1 MSRFAS
7 LLVSFRYP
15 LLAVGVLLTLAL
27 FPYSRQARFDRSIHS
42 FFDKNDPRFLT
53 YNDAQREFGG
63 DTLCLAVY
71 PDADLLTPEGMV
83 RLEAFAAELGKVAGV
98 VKTQTLSSMPRPGGR
113 PGTIGKLFS
122 LPGQDHA
129 KLREE
134 ILATDLFRDQFI
146 SRDGQT
152 AVCVLLIDEPTI
164 ANGGF
169 THSLAELRRICESRG
184 GHIVGAPVMI
194 NDVYDYLEQDS
205 WVLTNVSTWAMIL
218 VIVALFR
225 RLRWLVVPIAVVQTS
240 LIWMQAMMYFLQ
252 VQLSLTGAMTTAMI
266 TVIGITSAIHV
277 AVRFREVALV
287 EADVVDALRQTL
299 THSLPPIFWA
309 CATTAIGFGALAV
322 SQVAPVRS
330 FGLVM
335 GVASLMVFVAIILL
349 MPGAILLGRNLFRVV
364 PRPTLGETHLAD
376 GLHWAVS
383 FVGRHAF
390 LTTAGTFAVL
400 AVAGAGLFRLA
411 VETDFT
417 KNFKESSTILQ
428 GYRFVEGRLGGA
440 GLVDIVI
447 DGPEEWTGDFFD
459 QLRSC
464 EAELRAVPGVVKVTS
479 IVDMLDLVKASSLM
493 ISVMRRAP
501 PPEVRQ
507 FWNPRSHRLR
517 VVLRVKEQQTTEGKA
532 ELLSSIDRIARDS
545 FGAKTQVTGLYLLLV
560 YLIDSLLSD
569 QYAALL
575 LSCLGNLAMM
585 TIAFRGPRA
594 GLIAFLP
601 NVIPLVITLGAMGWL
616 GLKINVAT
624 AMIQS
629 ISMGI
634 AVDFSI
640 HYLYRYW
647 HERKQG
653 IDFYES
659 LSLTHRHAGK
669 AMVFAD
675 IALTLGFGIL
685 TLSHFLPTIQFGLLV
700 SLAMLG
706 GLVGNLVMLPVLL
719 RVFYRIGPPQLD
731 ANAVL
736 HQPLDIRAGKA
747 PRDSKNGADPQA
759 NPGPLLPRRAALDE

>member
-1 MSRFAS
+1 MPSFAS
-7 LLVSFRYP
+7 MLIHYRYP
-15 LLAVGVLLTLAL
+15 LLLMGLVVTLILLPFSL
-27 FPYSRQARFDRSIHS
+27 QAKYDRSIHS

-53 YNDAQREFGG
+53 YNQVQREFDG

-71 PDADLLTPEGMV
+71 PDPELLTPAGIA
-83 RLEAFAAELGKVAGV
+83 RLEAFTQDLARVPGV
-98 VKTQTLSSMPRPGGR
+98 IKAQSIANLPRPGGR
-113 PGTIGKLFS
+113 PGTIGKLFA
-122 LPGQDHA
+122 LPNQDHA

-134 ILATDLFRDQFI
+134 ILATDFFLDQFI

-152 AVCVLLIDEPTI
+152 AVCILLIEEPAI
-164 ANGGF
+164 ASGLF
-169 THSLAELRRICESRG
+169 TQSLRELRQLCQAKS

-205 WVLTNVSTWAMIL
+205 WILTNVSTWAMIL

-225 RLRWLVVPIAVVQTS
+225 RVRWLVVPIAVVQTS
-240 LIWMQAMMYFLQ
+240 LIWMRAMMYFLQ
-252 VQLSLTGAMTTAMI
+252 IQLSLTGAMTTAMI

-277 AVRFREVALV
+277 AVRFREIAFQ
-287 EADVVDALRQTL
+287 EPDVIAALRTTL

-309 CATTAIGFGALAV
+309 CATTAIGFGALAI

-335 GVASLMVFVAIILL
+335 AAASMMVFIAIILL
-349 MPGAILLGRNLFRVV
+349 MPGAILIARHLFNVV
-364 PRPTLGETHLAD
+364 PRPTIGESHLAD
-376 GLHWAVS
+376 GLHWVVS
-383 FVGRHAF
+383 FVGRHAWF
-390 LTTAGTFAVL
+390 TTLATLAVL
-400 AVAGAGLFRLA
+400 AIAGAGLFRLD

-417 KNFKESSTILQ
+417 KNFKESSSILKD
-428 GYRFVEGRLGGA
+428 YRFVEDRLGGA

-447 DGPEEWTGDFFD
+447 DPPTDWHAGFLD

-464 EAELRAVPGVVKVTS
+464 QNRLRDIDGVVKVTS
-479 IVDMLDLVKASSLM
+479 LVDMLDLVRATKLM
-493 ISVMRRAP
+493 TNLVRNAP
-501 PPEVRQ
+501 PPEARQ
-507 FWNPRSHRLR
+507 FWNPKTNRWRI
-517 VVLRVKEQQTTEGKA
+517 VLRVKEQQTTDGKA
-532 ELLSSIDRIARDS
+532 KLLSSIEQVATDS
-545 FGAKTQVTGLYLLLV
+545 FGPSTKVTGLYLLLV

-569 QYAALL
+569 QYAALF
-575 LSCLGNLAMM
+575 LSCIGNLAMM
-585 TIAFRGPRA
+585 TIAFGGPRA

-601 NVIPLVITLGAMGWL
+601 NIIPLVFTLGLMGWL

-653 IDFYES
+653 IDFYQS
-659 LSLTHRHAGK
+659 LARTHHHAGK

-719 RVFYRIGPPQLD
+719 RVFYGIGPPTLEGEISLD
-731 ANAVL
+731 PS
-736 HQPLDIRAGKA
+736 HHP
-747 PRDSKNGADPQA
+747 
-759 NPGPLLPRRAALDE
+759 

>member
-1 MSRFAS
+1 MMKPIESSDLLATQGRMDRVAS
-7 LLVSFRYP
+7 WLIAWRYP
-15 LLAVGVLLTLAL
+15 LLWIGIVATLAL
-27 FPYSRQARFDRSIHS
+27 LPFSLQAKYDRSINS

-53 YNDAQREFGG
+53 YNEVQREFDG

-71 PDADLLTPEGMV
+71 PDPELLTPAGMA
-83 RLEAFAAELGKVAGV
+83 RLEAFAQKLSTVPGVIKV
-98 VKTQTLSSMPRPGGR
+98 QTIASMPRPGGR
-113 PGTIGKLFS
+113 PGMIGKLFS
-122 LPGQDHA
+122 IPTQDHD
-129 KLREE
+129 KLRQE

-146 SRDGQT
+146 SADGQT
-152 AVCVLLIDEPTI
+152 AVCLLLIEEPAI
-164 ANGGF
+164 ASGLL
-169 THSLAELRRICESRG
+169 TQSLKELRRLCEAQS

-205 WVLTNVSTWAMIL
+205 WILTNVSTWAMIL

-225 RLRWLVVPIAVVQTS
+225 RIRWLVVPIAVVQTS
-240 LIWMQAMMYFLQ
+240 MIWMRAMMYFLQ
-252 VQLSLTGAMTTAMI
+252 IQLSLTGAMTTAMI

-277 AVRFREVALV
+277 AVRFREVAFTQP
-287 EADVVDALRQTL
+287 DVVQALRDTL
-299 THSLPPIFWA
+299 SHSLPPIFWA
-309 CATTAIGFGALAV
+309 CATTAVGFGALAI

-335 GVASLMVFVAIILL
+335 AAASMMVFLAIILL
-349 MPGAILLGRNLFRVV
+349 MPGAILIARHLFNVI

-383 FVGRHAF
+383 FVGRHAW
-390 LTTAGTFAVL
+390 LTTFMTLAVL
-400 AVAGAGLFRLA
+400 AVAGAGLFRLD

-417 KNFKESSTILQ
+417 KNFKESSSILQ
-428 GYRFVEGRLGGA
+428 DYRFVEDRLGGA
-440 GLVDIVI
+440 GLVDIVL
-447 DGPEEWTGDFFD
+447 DAPTDWDSGFFD

-464 EAELRAVPGVVKVTS
+464 QNRLREIPGVVKVTS
-479 IVDMLDLVKASSLM
+479 LVDMLDLVRASKMM
-493 ISVMRRAP
+493 ISVVKSAP

-507 FWNPRSHRLR
+507 FWNPKTKRLR
-517 VVLRVKEQQTTEGKA
+517 IVLRVKEQQTTDGKA
-532 ELLSSIDRIARDS
+532 KLLSSIETIAKDS
-545 FGAKTQVTGLYLLLV
+545 FGPTTKVTGLYLLLV

-569 QYAALL
+569 QYAALF
-575 LSCLGNLAMM
+575 LSCVGNLAMM
-585 TIAFRGPRA
+585 TIAFGGPRA

-601 NVIPLVITLGAMGWL
+601 NIIPLVFTLGLMGWV
-616 GLKINVAT
+616 GLKVNVAT

-647 HERKQG
+647 HERKRG
-653 IDFYES
+653 IDFYDS
-659 LSLTHRHAGK
+659 LALSHHHAGK

-719 RVFYRIGPPQLD
+719 RVFYGIGPPRIEGEVSLD
-731 ANAVL
+731 
-736 HQPLDIRAGKA
+736 
-747 PRDSKNGADPQA
+747 PRTQA
-759 NPGPLLPRRAALDE
+759 TRSVS

>member
-1 MSRFAS
+1 MPRLAS
-7 LLVSFRYP
+7 LLVAQRYP
-15 LLAVGVLLTLAL
+15 LLVIGIVVTLAL
-27 FPYSRQARFDRSIHS
+27 FPFSLQAKYDRSINS

-53 YNDAQREFGG
+53 YNEIQREFDG

-71 PDADLLTPEGMV
+71 PDDELLTSAGMA
-83 RLEAFAAELGKVAGV
+83 RLDEFAGQLARVPGVIKV
-98 VKTQTLSSMPRPGGR
+98 QTISSLPRPGGR
-113 PGTIGKLFS
+113 PGMIGKLFS
-122 LPGQDHA
+122 LPRQDHA

-146 SRDGQT
+146 SADGKT
-152 AVCVLLIDEPTI
+152 AVCVVLIDEPAI
-164 ANGGF
+164 ASGLF
-169 THSLAELRRICESRG
+169 TQSLKELRRLCEARA

-205 WVLTNVSTWAMIL
+205 WVLTNVSTWAMIF
-218 VIVALFR
+218 VIVLLFR
-225 RLRWLVVPIAVVQTS
+225 RIRWLVVPILVVQTS
-240 LIWMQAMMYFLQ
+240 LIWMRAMMFFFQ

-277 AVRFREVALV
+277 AVRFREVAFD
-287 EADVVDALRQTL
+287 ENDVVAALRETL

-309 CATTAIGFGALAV
+309 CATTAVGFGSLAV

-335 GVASLMVFVAIILL
+335 AAASLMVFVAIILI
-349 MPGAILLGRNLFRVV
+349 MPGAILIARRLFRVV
-364 PRPTLGETHLAD
+364 PRPTIGETHLAE
-376 GLHWAVS
+376 GLHWGVS
-383 FVGRHAF
+383 FVGRHARF
-390 LTTAGTFAVL
+390 TTAMTALVL
-400 AVAGAGLFRLA
+400 AVCGAGLFRLD

-417 KNFKESSTILQ
+417 KNFKESSSILQ
-428 GYRFVEGRLGGA
+428 DYRFVEGRLGGA
-440 GLVDIVI
+440 GLVDVVI
-447 DGPEEWTGDFFD
+447 DSPENWNADFFD
-459 QLRSC
+459 RLRKC
-464 EAELRAVPGVVKVTS
+464 QQELRAIEGVVKVTS
-479 IVDMLDLVKASSLM
+479 IVDMLDLIKASNLM
-493 ISVMRRAP
+493 INVMRSAP

-507 FWNPRSHRLR
+507 FFNPKTNRLR
-517 VVLRVKEQQTTEGKA
+517 IVLRVKEQQTTDSKEK
-532 ELLSSIDRIARDS
+532 LLASIEQITRDT
-545 FGAKTQVTGLYLLLV
+545 FGPTTKVTGLYLLLV

-569 QYAALL
+569 QYAALM
-575 LSCLGNLAMM
+575 LSCIGNLAMM
-585 TIAFRGPRA
+585 GIAFRGPRA

-601 NVIPLVITLGAMGWL
+601 NVIPLVITLGLMGWV

-647 HERKQG
+647 HERRRG

-659 LSLTHRHAGK
+659 LALTHRHAGK

-719 RVFYRIGPPQLD
+719 RVFYGIGPPRFDHELFSPS
-731 ANAVL
+731 
-736 HQPLDIRAGKA
+736 HQPDREVV
-747 PRDSKNGADPQA
+747 SS
-759 NPGPLLPRRAALDE
+759 